1 MRKRNKEIAMSK
13 ILVFGHQ
20 NPDTDAFASA
30 IGFSYLAKQKFKLN
44 TEAVALGQ
52 PNEETK
58 YALDFFKIDSPRVI
72 KSAASENVDT
82 VILTDHNEFQQ
93 SISDIKE
100 LTIWGVVDHHR
111 IANFATTDPVFF
123 RAEPVGSSSSIVG
136 RMFKENQIEIPKRI
150 AGILVSAIISD
161 TLLFKSPTTHPS
173 DRTIAQYLAK
183 IAGVDLEV
191 YGLELLKAGV
201 NLASKS
207 ENELLSLDAK
217 TFPLNGQNVRVAQIN
232 TVNIAEI
239 LTRQNAL
246 EKAMKSESEQN
257 GYSDFIL
264 MITDILNSNSEILV
278 VGENQSKAEAA
289 FNVKLQDNRTFL
301 KGVVSRKKQIIPQ
314 LTEAFE

>member
-1 MRKRNKEIAMSK
+1 MSK